1 MKIVSYVVCKNSQDF
16 EEWQL
21 KNLDHQI
28 ISVSP
33 FVGNVSGQQR
43 GTDNNCDFNLNVPV
57 NVFVTYFKEV

>member
-1 MKIVSYVVCKNSQDF
+1 MKIVSYVVFKNSQDF

-21 KNLDHQI
+21 KNLDYQI

-33 FVGNVSGQQR
+33 FVGAISGQQM
-43 GTDNNCDFNLNVPV
+43 GDETNSNFCMNAPV